1 MQTTTNYSAIGRR
14 KTSVA
19 RVRLADGTGKFTVN
33 SRPLDEYLTIPNLR
47 MHATEPLT
55 VAASAAKYDIVV
67 SVEGGGPTGQAG
79 AIRLGIARALLKAS
93 PEIKAAL
100 REKGLLTRDP
110 RTRERK
116 KYGQPGARRRF
127 QFSKR

>member
-1 MQTTTNYSAIGRR
+1 MQTTTNYTAIGRR

-19 RVRLADGTGKFTVN
+19 RVRLADGSGKFTIN
-33 SRPLDEYLTIPNLR
+33 SRPLDEYLTVPNLR
-47 MHATEPLT
+47 MHATEPL
-55 VAASAAKYDIVV
+55 AATANATKYDVTV
-67 SVEGGGPTGQAG
+67 SVQGGGPTGQAG
-79 AIRLGIARALLKAS
+79 AIRLGIARALLKVSADFRTV
-93 PEIKAAL
+93 L

-110 RTRERK
+110 RSRERK